1 MPTIETNEPSGVLPE
16 NQRAALVSLLAD
28 DDPAVYHLVR
38 SKLIAYGP
46 TACEWL
52 RPETLS
58 SDPRMRRR
66 AAEILQHQARRA
78 SDHRFID
85 FCRRH
90 GEDLDLEE
98 GVGLLAQTRYPE
110 MNGEAYSALFDNW
123 AGELRDRLS
132 ARATAEDTLMVLNQF
147 LFEELGFGGNDDY
160 GYQPDCCYLNQI
172 VDKRAGNP
180 IGLCTVYL
188 LIARRLRLPV
198 TGIGLPG
205 HFICR
210 YQSSTTEIYIDCF
223 RKGIF
228 VTKADCIKYLLNSNY
243 GLAEGH
249 LSPVGSKRILLRMC
263 NNLLN
268 TYGHLEMTDEAA
280 RIQKYIAA
288 LSR

>member
-1 MPTIETNEPSGVLPE
+1 MPTIETNEPLGVLPE

-28 DDPAVYHLVR
+28 DDPDVYHLVR

-52 RPETLS
+52 RPHALS

-66 AAEILQHQARRA
+66 VLEILQHQARRV
-78 SDHRFID
+78 SDDRFIE

-98 GVGLLAQTRYPE
+98 GIGLLAQTRYPE
-110 MNGEAYSALFDNW
+110 MNREAYSALFDNW
-123 AGELRDRLS
+123 AGELRERITTGS
-132 ARATAEDTLMVLNQF
+132 TAEEVLAVLNQF
-147 LFEELGFGGNDDY
+147 LFQELGFGGNDHY
-160 GYQPDCCYLNQI
+160 GSEPDCCYLNQI

-180 IGLCTVYL
+180 IGLCAVYL
-188 LIARRLRLPV
+188 LMARRLRLPV

-205 HFICR
+205 HFVCR
-210 YQSSTTEIYIDCF
+210 YQSSTTETYIDCF
-223 RKGIF
+223 RKGTF

-268 TYGHLEMTDEAA
+268 IYGHLEMADEAA
-280 RIQKYIAA
+280 RVKRYIAA